1 MTPLAVELA
10 SLLQV
15 VAVSL
20 VAGIGITAV
29 FSVALMG
36 IIRSR
41 ESRRD
46 KRSGARFGWGA
57 LGVLAMLLF
66 TAAVVQGLRMIAS

>member
-57 LGVLAMLLF
+57 LGVLATLLF